1 LVNSTGKFL
10 RVNENKK
17 IKIHLR
23 ELAIFYPLNEGVTQ
37 IDFSGTVLQLMAALT
52 YLAAFINP
60 NPKRGFTR
68 KPAEF
73 SCQSIL
79 SYFSKYLMVIKVNS
93 DFQLHLFVF
102 LPTFNGPYSLVHGT
116 KCWTSL
122 HVKFELKKEVT
133 DDL

>member
-1 LVNSTGKFL
+1 M
-10 RVNENKK
+10 NENKK

-23 ELAIFYPLNEGVTQ
+23 ELANFYPLNEGVTQ

-79 SYFSKYLMVIKVNS
+79 SYFSKDLKLIQISNFICLFFYRPLTARTHSSMEPNAG
-93 DFQLHLFVF
+93 HLST
-102 LPTFNGPYSLVHGT
+102 LNLN
-116 KCWTSL
+116 
-122 HVKFELKKEVT
+122 
-133 DDL
+133 